1 MPLFSNLFFSSQLFS
16 ICCNEAVNLSIFAK
30 RLHLSMKYTTF
41 DWEIE
46 DRLHL
51 GNKNKSLFILYSAR
65 FALSL
70 LLQPEI
76 EKYEPKNLSHRCAKF
91 RENP

>member
-1 MPLFSNLFFSSQLFS
+1 MPLFSNLFSTSQLFS

-30 RLHLSMKYTTF
+30 RLHLSMECTIF

-70 LLQPEI
+70 LLQPKI
-76 EKYEPKNLSHRCAKF
+76 EKV
-91 RENP
+91 